1 MATRD
6 ENLKKINAEL
16 EQLSDDELEQ
26 VAGGSIRVPEELAK
40 KAGLT
45 LVNEDGSP
53 GEFGYFCNT
62 GDYYWRGNKISDE
75 DAHNIIHFVRS
86 NNGKVPNSIEEV
98 NTFRNNMR
106 KNRNAK

>member
-1 MATRD
+1 MAEKDKFADEMLRD
-6 ENLKKINAEL
+6 EEL
-16 EQLSDDELEQ
+16 DG

-53 GEFGYFCNT
+53 GKWGNLWNT

-75 DAHNIIHFVRS
+75 DAHNIIHFIRS
-86 NNGKVPNSIEEV
+86 KDKVPNSIEEV
-98 NTFRNNMR
+98 NTFHENMR

>member
-1 MATRD
+1 MAEKDKYAD
-6 ENLKKINAEL
+6 EIM
-16 EQLSDDELEQ
+16 SDDELDN

-53 GEFGYFCNT
+53 GEFGTFWNT

-75 DAHNIIHFVRS
+75 DAHNIIHFIRRKD
-86 NNGKVPNSIEEV
+86 KVPNSIEEV
-98 NTFRNNMR
+98 NTFRENMR

>member
-1 MATRD
+1 MAEKDKYAD
-6 ENLKKINAEL
+6 EIM
-16 EQLSDDELEQ
+16 SDDELDN

-53 GEFGYFCNT
+53 GEFGTFWNT

-75 DAHNIIHFVRS
+75 DAHNIIHFIRS
-86 NNGKVPNSIEEV
+86 KDKVPNSIEEV
-98 NTFRNNMR
+98 NTFRENMR